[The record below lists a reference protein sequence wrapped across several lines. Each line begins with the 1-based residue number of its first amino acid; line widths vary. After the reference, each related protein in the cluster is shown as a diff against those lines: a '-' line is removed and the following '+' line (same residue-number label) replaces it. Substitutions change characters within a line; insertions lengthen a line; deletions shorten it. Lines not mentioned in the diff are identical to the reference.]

1 MKTRLGIVLAIAL
14 VATACGGPA
23 MTKPVSRL
31 DGPLLAAARPPAF
44 DAVLAPG
51 AATPVVVGGA
61 TLESTATP
69 TIAQLIGQKLVV
81 RMDGLTPSAA
91 LLGRIQRGE
100 VGGVILFGANVSSA
114 TQVRALTAK
123 LRAAAAAGG
132 RPRLIIAVDQEG
144 GPIKRI
150 PWAPPTI
157 SPMEMGRLGLASVAL
172 DQGTRT
178 GIALRGLG
186 INVDFAPLADVP
198 ATTSSFLYR
207 QGRTWSFLVGRTTG
221 LADSFATGLEA
232 GRVVPTMK
240 HFPGLGYANQNTD
253 TSVVTITKSASVL
266 AQGLRPFQRA
276 ISHQIPMIMLSNA
289 TYTAYD
295 PAHAAGWSHA
305 IASTLLR
312 HDLGFTGVTIT
323 DSLDGIA
330 HARGVT
336 TRSLAFAAVL
346 AGTDMVLVTGS
357 ELTSAG
363 VFDKLVR
370 EATAGH
376 IRLTLLRTSYA
387 RILALKA
394 TL

>member
-1 MKTRLGIVLAIAL
+1 MRTRLGIALVIAL

-23 MTKPVSRL
+23 ATQPPGRL
-31 DGPLLAAARPPAF
+31 EGPRLAAAGPTVF
-44 DAVLAPG
+44 DARVALG
-51 AATPVVVGGA
+51 AATTVVAAAVA
-61 TLESTATP
+61 LESTAQP

-81 RMDGLTPSAA
+81 RMAGLTPSAS

-100 VGGVILFGANVSSA
+100 VGGVILFGSNVSSVS
-114 TQVRALTAK
+114 QVRALTAK

-157 SPMEMGRLGLASVAL
+157 SPTEMGQLGLASVAL
-172 DQGTRT
+172 DQGTKT
-178 GIALRGLG
+178 GIALRALG
-186 INVDFAPLADVP
+186 INVDFAPVADVP

-207 QGRTWSFLVGRTTG
+207 QGRTWSFSVGRTTG

-232 GRVVPTMK
+232 GRVIPTMK
-240 HFPGLGYANQNTD
+240 HFPGLGYATRNTD
-253 TSVVTITKSASVL
+253 TSVVTITKSKDVL
-266 AQGLRPFQRA
+266 AQGLRPFERA
-276 ISHQIPMIMLSNA
+276 IGHQVPMIMLSNA

-295 PAHAAGWSHA
+295 PGHAAGWSHA

-312 HDLGFTGVTIT
+312 HTLGFTGVTIT
-323 DSLDGIA
+323 DSLDGTA

-346 AGTDMVLVTGS
+346 AGTDMILVTGS

-363 VFDKLVR
+363 VFATLVR
-370 EATAGH
+370 ETTGGH
-376 IRLTLLRTSYA
+376 IPLTLLRTSYA

>member
-1 MKTRLGIVLAIAL
+1 

-23 MTKPVSRL
+23 ATQPPGRL
-31 DGPLLAAARPPAF
+31 EGPRLAAAGPTAF
-44 DAVLAPG
+44 DARVALG
-51 AATPVVVGGA
+51 AATTVVAAGVA
-61 TLESTATP
+61 LESTAQP

-81 RMDGLTPSAA
+81 RMAGLTPSAS

-100 VGGVILFGANVSSA
+100 VGGVILFGSNVSSVS
-114 TQVRALTAK
+114 QVRALTAK

-157 SPMEMGRLGLASVAL
+157 SPTEMGQLGLASVAL
-172 DQGTRT
+172 DQGTKT

-186 INVDFAPLADVP
+186 INVDFAPVADVP

-207 QGRTWSFLVGRTTG
+207 QGRTWSFSVGRTTG

-232 GRVVPTMK
+232 GRVIPTMK
-240 HFPGLGYANQNTD
+240 HFPGLGYATRNTD
-253 TSVVTITKSASVL
+253 TSVVTITKSKDVL
-266 AQGLRPFQRA
+266 AQGLRPFERA
-276 ISHQIPMIMLSNA
+276 IGHQVPMIMLSNA

-295 PAHAAGWSHA
+295 PGHAAGWSHA

-312 HDLGFTGVTIT
+312 HTLGFTGVTIT
-323 DSLDGIA
+323 DSLDGTA

-346 AGTDMVLVTGS
+346 AGTDMILVTGS

-363 VFDKLVR
+363 VFATLVR
-370 EATAGH
+370 ETTGGH
-376 IRLTLLRTSYA
+376 IPLTLLRTSYA

>member
-1 MKTRLGIVLAIAL
+1 MRTRLGIVLAVAL
-14 VATACGGPA
+14 VATACAGPA
-23 MTKPVSRL
+23 TAQPSSRL
-31 DGPLLAAARPPAF
+31 DGPRLALAGRPAF
-44 DAVLAPG
+44 DAPVAPG
-51 AATPVVVGGA
+51 VATPVVVGRA
-61 TLESTATP
+61 ALDSAAQP

-81 RMDGLTPSAA
+81 RMDGLTPSAS
-91 LLGRIQRGE
+91 LLGRIERGE
-100 VGGVILFGANVSSA
+100 VGGVILFGANVSTAS
-114 TQVRALTAK
+114 QVRALTTK

-157 SPMEMGRLGLASVAL
+157 SPMKMGQLGLVSVAL

-186 INVDFAPLADVP
+186 INVDFAPVADVP

-207 QGRTWSFLVGRTTG
+207 QGRTWSFNVGRTTG

-232 GRVVPTMK
+232 GRVVPVMK

-253 TSVVTITKSASVL
+253 TSVVTITKSQTVL
-266 AQGLRPFQRA
+266 AQGLRPFERA

-289 TYTAYD
+289 TYSAYD
-295 PAHAAGWSHA
+295 PGHAAGWSHA

-346 AGTDMVLVTGS
+346 AGTDMILTTGS

-363 VFDKLVR
+363 VFSKLVR
-370 EATAGH
+370 EATDGH
-376 IRLTLLRTSYA
+376 IPLTLLRTSYT

>member
-1 MKTRLGIVLAIAL
+1 MKPRLGIVLAIAL
-14 VATACGGPA
+14 AATACGGPA
-23 MTKPVSRL
+23 TAQPVSRL
-31 DGPLLAAARPPAF
+31 GGPLLAAARPLGF
-44 DAVLAPG
+44 DSPVAAG
-51 AATPVVVGGA
+51 AAMPFVVSQP
-61 TLESTATP
+61 TLDSTAQP
-69 TIAQLIGQKLVV
+69 SIAQLIGQKLVV
-81 RMDGLTPSAA
+81 RMGGLTPSAS

-100 VGGVILFGANVSSA
+100 VGGVILFGPNVSSVS
-114 TQVRALTAK
+114 QVRALTAK

-157 SPMEMGRLGLASVAL
+157 SPMEMGQLGLASVAL
-172 DQGTRT
+172 DQGTKT
-178 GIALRGLG
+178 GVALRGLG
-186 INVDFAPLADVP
+186 INVDLAPVADVP
-198 ATTSSFLYR
+198 ATTSSFLYQ
-207 QGRTWSFLVGRTTG
+207 QGRTWSFSVGRTTG
-221 LADSFATGLEA
+221 LADSWATGLEA
-232 GRVVPTMK
+232 GRVVPAMK
-240 HFPGLGYANQNTD
+240 HFPGLGYATKNTD
-253 TSVVTITKSASVL
+253 TNVVTITKSRDVL
-266 AQGLRPFQRA
+266 AQGLRPFERA
-276 ISHQIPMIMLSNA
+276 IGHRVPLIMLSNA
-289 TYTAYD
+289 TYSAYD
-295 PAHAAGWSHA
+295 PGHAAGWSHA

-346 AGTDMVLVTGS
+346 AGTDMILVTGS

-363 VFDKLVR
+363 VFAKLVR
-370 EATAGH
+370 EATDGH
-376 IRLTLLRTSYA
+376 IPLTLLRTSWA